1 MCPKY
6 YDPQLVRK
14 GSVDFTDSG
23 ERQTEYT
30 WHNGMH
36 KKQKV
41 LIQYFRIVPVEFI
54 V

>member
-14 GSVDFTDSG
+14 GAVDFTDRGSARLNTLG
-23 ERQTEYT
+23 
-30 WHNGMH
+30 HNGMH

>member
-1 MCPKY
+1 MMCPKY

-30 WHNGMH
+30 WT
-36 KKQKV
+36 QWDA
-41 LIQYFRIVPVEFI
+41 
-54 V
+54 